1 MAIKFR
7 AEQDTSTLI
16 FHHVSLEMRNDT
28 MELSSITDNT
38 FTILTNF
45 AWTYDSVTSQV
56 TVTLPQNRVF
66 RAANNY
72 TLKIDFRAYPNDEN
86 IGFYRTKYMDD
97 NGNERW
103 LITSQ
108 LEYIEARRSF
118 PCFDEPSFKSIYKTT
133 IVHDRSLTA
142 MTNMPI
148 ARQTNL

>member
-1 MAIKFR
+1 MAIKFY
-7 AEQDTSTLI
+7 AEQDTSKLI
-16 FHHVSLEMRNDT
+16 FHHVLLEMRNET
-28 MELSSITDNT
+28 MELSSITDQA
-38 FTILTNF
+38 FTTLTNF

-56 TVTLPQNRVF
+56 TVTLPLNWMF

-86 IGFYRTKYMDD
+86 IGFYRTSYKDD
-97 NGNERW
+97 DGNTRW

-118 PCFDEPSFKSIYKTT
+118 PCFDEPSFKSTYKTT

-148 ARQTNL
+148 ARQTDL